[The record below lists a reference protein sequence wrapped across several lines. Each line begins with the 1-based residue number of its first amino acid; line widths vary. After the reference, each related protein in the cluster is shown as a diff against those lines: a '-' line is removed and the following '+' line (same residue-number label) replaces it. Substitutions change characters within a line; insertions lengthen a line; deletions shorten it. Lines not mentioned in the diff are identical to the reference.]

1 MRYYIEFWKRAF
13 DFKGVAS
20 RKQYWLAVL
29 FNFIMLLV
37 LSLIFMGF
45 QEVSYNAGNIDA
57 GYEAEN
63 GLNMVTSIYS
73 LLMLIPSISISVR
86 RLHDH
91 NRSGWMYLIS
101 LIPVIGSI
109 IIFIFMLLGTV
120 KVNNRWRMYDI
131 QRGYIREDI
140 FDEPLSNN
148 QWTYK

>member
-1 MRYYIEFWKRAF
+1 MKYYIEFWKRAF

-20 RKQYWLAVL
+20 RKQYWMAVL
-29 FNFIMLLV
+29 FNAIVLFIISFIML
-37 LSLIFMGF
+37 IFTDGD
-45 QEVSYNAGNIDA
+45 EGGAVDIISG
-57 GYEAEN
+57 
-63 GLNMVTSIYS
+63 IYS
-73 LLMLIPSISISVR
+73 LAMLIPSISISVR

-91 NRSGWMYLIS
+91 NMSGLLYLIS
-101 LIPVIGSI
+101 LIPAVGSI

-131 QRGYIREDI
+131 QRGYIKEDI